1 MAARTSAARG
11 KSVANENGSN
21 GNGRGITPREGFV
34 SVAAVVSFVVVFA
47 FWWSVADP
55 RARLDKIE
63 QTATE
68 AHKEFVLTYTTLRE
82 HKELQNLLAT
92 QIAELQKKDEEV
104 RSLMLTKAQFEA
116 WSVERNLYLAS
127 IVKQID
133 EVKHVIAT
141 TLVPRLECEAKW
153 KAQGDRIESAR
164 EDIRAL
170 QAKTIPR
177 EELLSTQTTL
187 NNRLEQLYALYRET
201 QKAFHDLE
209 MKELPRNGK

>member
-1 MAARTSAARG
+1 MA
-11 KSVANENGSN
+11 SVTN
-21 GNGRGITPREGFV
+21 REGFV
-34 SVAAVVSFVVVFA
+34 SVAAVVAFVVVFA
-47 FWWSVADP
+47 FWWNVADP

-63 QTATE
+63 AVALE
-68 AHKEFVLTYTTLRE
+68 AHKDLILTYTTLRE
-82 HKELQNLLAT
+82 HKELQDALKT
-92 QIAELQKKDEEV
+92 QIDVLQKKDEEV
-104 RSLMLTKAQFEA
+104 RALMLTKAQFEA
-116 WSVERNLYLAS
+116 WSVERNLYLSS

-133 EVKHVIAT
+133 EIKHVIAT

-201 QKAFHDLE
+201 QKTFHDLE
-209 MKELPRNGK
+209 MKNVK